1 MTKFE
6 SIAFWVTT
14 LAATVVSAL
23 DLFVWRP

>member
-6 SIAFWVTT
+6 SIAFWAVMA
-14 LAATVVSAL
+14 AATVVSAL